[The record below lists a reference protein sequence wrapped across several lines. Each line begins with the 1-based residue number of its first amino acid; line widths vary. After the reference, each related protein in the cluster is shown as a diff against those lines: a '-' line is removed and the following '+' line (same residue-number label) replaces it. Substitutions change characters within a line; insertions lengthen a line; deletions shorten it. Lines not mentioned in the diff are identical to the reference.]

1 MQYLASLDYDHLDN
15 GVFLTALARS
25 ISQQEGVRPILL
37 HGESSYTERIIQT
50 GVMRED
56 ATIRSI
62 KDLNHRLIA
71 LLADEGVATIGLNG
85 YQRKFITLQNDTL
98 SLDRNF
104 FDSLP
109 GEAALLIS
117 TLVYET
123 GSNKPQ
129 AVPLPRLG
137 AFLQQALD
145 IEHHFI
151 FSATDSDEL
160 FTKKEKPTEI
170 KFEEMDE
177 AFRKSYIP
185 PEFHQFG
192 HPLHLTT
199 AAEFHRIP
207 ELDKSTF
214 LN

>member
-85 YQRKFITLQNDTL
+85 YQREFITLQNDTL
-98 SLDRNF
+98 SLDREY

-117 TLVYET
+117 TLVYEAES
-123 GSNKPQ
+123 GKPK
-129 AVPLPRLG
+129 AIPLARLG
-137 AFLQQALD
+137 AFLQEELGV
-145 IEHHFI
+145 EHHFI
-151 FSATDSDEL
+151 FSASDSDEL
-160 FTKKEKPTEI
+160 FTKEEKPSEI

-177 AFRKSYIP
+177 DFSKSYVP
-185 PEFHQFG
+185 PEFHRFG
-192 HPLHLTT
+192 RPLHLTT
-199 AAEFHRIP
+199 AGEFHRIP
-207 ELDKSTF
+207 DLEKSTF